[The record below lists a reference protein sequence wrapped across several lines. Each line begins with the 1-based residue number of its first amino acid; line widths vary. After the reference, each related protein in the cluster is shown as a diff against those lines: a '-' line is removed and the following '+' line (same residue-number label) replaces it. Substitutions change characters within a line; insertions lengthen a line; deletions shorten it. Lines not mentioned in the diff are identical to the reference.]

1 MPAILRWPERL
12 TFGFLPVRRMRDALA
27 ARRAAHDLAQLD
39 DRLLRDIGLDR
50 SDLHRALAGEQE
62 DESLI
67 R

>member
-1 MPAILRWPERL
+1 MFAILSLPERL
-12 TFGFLPVRRMRDALA
+12 ALEFSPMRRMRDALA
-27 ARRAAHDLAQLD
+27 ARRAVRELAQLD

-50 SDLHRALAGEQE
+50 SDLHRALAGGRD

>member
-1 MPAILRWPERL
+1 MSTILLWPERL
-12 TFGFLPVRRMRDALA
+12 AFGFAPVRRMRDAFA
-27 ARRAAHDLAQLD
+27 ARRAVRELAQLD

-50 SDLHRALAGEQE
+50 SDLHRALAGGRD